1 MTNEEVRN
9 LPPEVRRWCPDC
21 RFMYARVN
29 WWCGNKK
36 AIEARGTA
44 IPGVHRCPYWELDEE
59 YVKKQKEKQ
68 EHPKKYGFKKW
79 LDRNA
84 ITIIF
89 FVTMIVSALVLW
101 LGLYLEHSK

>member
-59 YVKKQKEKQ
+59 YVKKQIEKQ
-68 EHPKKYGFKKW
+68 KHPKKYGFKKW

-84 ITIIF
+84 IMIIF
-89 FVTMIVSALVLW
+89 FVTMIVSAFILW